1 MNTDI
6 TFSSDAELNKVYPEY
21 VQKLSRRHWTPL
33 LIAMESAQFLANNE
47 EVAILDI
54 GSGVGKF
61 CIAGGYFH
69 PRSSFVGV
77 EQREQLVQLANE
89 TRDLIGL
96 HNVKFMCSNFTQVD
110 FDQYDHFYF
119 YNSFYENLTG
129 TDKIDDSIDYSAE
142 LYNYYTRYLFKQ
154 LDKKPAGTRLVTYHS
169 LEDEVPPGYHVV
181 NSSRHET
188 LKFWV
193 KI

>member
-6 TFSSDAELNKVYPEY
+6 TFSSDAELNKVYPEH

-33 LIAMESAQFLANNE
+33 LIARESANFLAGSE
-47 EVAILDI
+47 EVTILDI

-61 CIAGGYFH
+61 CIAAGYFH
-69 PRSSFVGV
+69 PQARFVGV
-77 EQREQLVQLANE
+77 EQREGLVKLSE
-89 TRDLIGL
+89 DTRTRLGL
-96 HNVKFMCSNFTQVD
+96 SNVSFICSNFTQID
-110 FDQYDHFYF
+110 FSLYDHFYF
-119 YNSFYENLTG
+119 YNSFYENLSG

-169 LEDEVPPGYHVV
+169 LEDEVPAGYHIV

-188 LKFWV
+188 LKFWI

>member
-1 MNTDI
+1 MNTEI

-21 VQKLSRRHWTPL
+21 VQQLSRRHWTPL
-33 LIAMESAQFLANNE
+33 LIATESARFLAGNE
-47 EVAILDI
+47 EVVILDV

-69 PRSSFVGV
+69 PRARFVGV
-77 EQREQLVQLANE
+77 EQREQLVQLADE
-89 TRDLIGL
+89 ARDRIGL
-96 HNVKFMCSNFTQVD
+96 SNVQFMCSNFTQVD
-110 FDQYDHFYF
+110 FNQYDHFYF

-181 NSSRHET
+181 SSSRHET
-188 LKFWV
+188 LKFWI